1 MKKLV
6 IASNNK
12 GKIKEIKEILKD
24 LNIDVFSLKDMNID
38 IDVEEDGDTFA
49 ANAKKK
55 AVEIAKVL
63 NEGNDKEF
71 FVLSDDSGLCVDYL
85 NGEPGVYSA
94 RYAGEHGD
102 DKANNKKLLGALDGV
117 KRDRRSGRFVCSMAL
132 VDSNLNCRIVEGSVN
147 GIILEKESGEGGFGY
162 DPLFFNE
169 QLEKSFGEATAE
181 EKNKI
186 SHRAI
191 ALNKLKELL
200 WEIL

>member
-6 IASNNK
+6 IASNNN

-24 LNIDVFSLKDMNID
+24 LKINVFSLKDMNID

-63 NEGNDKEF
+63 NKANDKEF

-102 DKANNKKLLGALDGV
+102 DKANNKKLLESLSGIERN
-117 KRDRRSGRFVCSMAL
+117 KRSGRFVCSMAL
-132 VDSNLNCRIVEGSVN
+132 VDSNLNCRIVEGTVS

-169 QLEKSFGEATAE
+169 QIEKSFGEATAE